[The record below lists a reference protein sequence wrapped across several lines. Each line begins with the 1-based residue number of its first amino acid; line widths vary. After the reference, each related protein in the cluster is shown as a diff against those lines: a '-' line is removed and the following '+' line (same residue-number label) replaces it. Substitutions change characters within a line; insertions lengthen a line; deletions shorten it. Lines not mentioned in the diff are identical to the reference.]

1 MKLAAKITVGLA
13 GLAVLALALD
23 GWIQQQHRAELVSL
37 DAEKNWRVAQILQAN
52 VETLWKQDGPEV
64 AERLVESTND
74 ATPHREILFAWTSEL
89 PPDLQQELPMRRE
102 TGDIAWRFLPDG
114 KGSQMR
120 YIYVPLRAPNG
131 ETQAA
136 IVAGESLA
144 PRDDFLRH
152 SHVRKAAMGV
162 TVLMLSA
169 LLALMLGSWL
179 IDRPL
184 DLVRQSI
191 RAIGEGRLVPP
202 VLLARHDEIGE
213 LARDVN
219 TVGEQVS
226 ARERLQHADR
236 LRTIGQL
243 ASGTA
248 HELGTPL
255 SVIGVRARLIATG
268 ESTGVEAQANA
279 KVILDQSA
287 RMTAIVR
294 QLLDYARR
302 QGSQIGL
309 VDLRHVVTGALG
321 MLEPLAQK
329 DDVQV
334 DVSLPEQPLLV
345 RADLTQ
351 LQQVVTNVAMNG
363 MQAMASGGHLRVE
376 VGRGP
381 ASPPVHHAATADEW
395 AWIRISDDGP
405 GIAREHLAHVFE
417 PFYTTKAVG
426 EGTGLGLA
434 VVQAI
439 VEQHGGWVTVE
450 SEPGQGARFGIYL
463 AAAPR
468 EAASQRLAS

>member
-1 MKLAAKITVGLA
+1 MKLAAKLTVGLA
-13 GLAVLALALD
+13 SLAVLALAVD
-23 GWIQQQHRAELVSL
+23 GWIQQQHRSDLLSL
-37 DAEKNWRVAQILQAN
+37 DAEKDWRFAQILQAN

-64 AERLVESTND
+64 AERLVESTNK
-74 ATPHREILFAWTSEL
+74 ATPHREILFAWASEL
-89 PPDLQQELPMRRE
+89 PPDVQTELPMRRE
-102 TGDIAWRFLPDG
+102 SGDVAWRFLPDG
-114 KGSQMR
+114 NGSQMR
-120 YIYVPLRAPNG
+120 YIYVPLRAPDG
-131 ETQAA
+131 ETRAA

-144 PRDDFLRH
+144 PRDQFLRN
-152 SHVRKAAMGV
+152 SHVRKAAMGA
-162 TVLMLSA
+162 TVLMLSG
-169 LLALMLGSWL
+169 LLALVLGTWL

-202 VLLARHDEIGE
+202 VLLERHDEIGA
-213 LARDVN
+213 LAHDVN
-219 TVGEQVS
+219 AANEQVA
-226 ARERLQHADR
+226 ARERLRHADR

-255 SVIGVRARLIATG
+255 SVIGVRARLIASG
-268 ESTGVEAQANA
+268 ESTGAEAQANA
-279 KVILDQSA
+279 KAILDQSA

-302 QGSQIGL
+302 QGSQTGL

-321 MLEPLAQK
+321 MLEPLVQK
-329 DDVQV
+329 QEVQI

-351 LQQVVTNVAMNG
+351 LQQAVTNVAMNG
-363 MQAMASGGHLRVE
+363 MQAMSSGGRLRVE
-376 VGRGP
+376 VGCGP
-381 ASPPVHHAATADEW
+381 ASPPVHHAATANDW

-439 VEQHGGWVTVE
+439 VEEHGGWVTVE
-450 SEPGQGARFGIYL
+450 SEPGQGAQFGIYL